1 VHKSELIQ
9 FLRAKL
15 ALAGVSF
22 PHFYRGHS
30 FQRGATSF
38 AFHCGV
44 PGELIQIFGDWVS
57 DAYKTYL
64 EISLPAK
71 VQVAEQMKIRLLQN
85 A

>member
-1 VHKSELIQ
+1 MDTVFE
-9 FLRAKL
+9 
-15 ALAGVSF
+15 G
-22 PHFYRGHS
+22 
-30 FQRGATSF
+30 GAASF

-44 PGELIQIFGDWVS
+44 PGELIQIFGDWAS
-57 DAYKTYL
+57 DACKTYL